1 MTNLLADA
9 RALVGAGISV
19 IPLRPGTKVPAI
31 KWKEFQERLATEG
44 ELAGWFGPG
53 STYGLG
59 IVTGAVS
66 GNLEMT
72 EIEGRA
78 LPLLGDVVQLAS
90 DSGLAGL
97 MQLVGGWLEKSPS
110 GGLHWF
116 YRLPEVPPGNTKVA
130 KRKAT
135 ADELAENPADKV
147 KVLSETRGEG
157 GYVVAAPTDY
167 GTAGKWEIIG
177 TGGPG
182 TMPTLTA
189 EQREDFHVL
198 LGTMGEQDAAPEP
211 GSGAPVTVFSAPT
224 GPGPSGIFDGLR
236 PGDDFN
242 ERESWEE
249 ILPAAGWTRQFDFPD
264 GGIAWLRPGKQY
276 GALSATTGRDP
287 EADRLYVFSTS
298 VEGLPTLQPIDKFG
312 YYAHMNHNGDFSAAS
327 SALKGKGYGREPER
341 IVQAQQQPPQP
352 ATDGNVAYLADYAP
366 APAPVPQADA
376 PAARTPVYT
385 DDGNAQALIQRD
397 GHRLRYNATA
407 GRWLLWNGMA
417 WEEQP
422 EGGGTA
428 REVAKEMAREM
439 TAGSGAGD
447 KHKKY
452 SLSVSGVS
460 NVLKSAQTDRRV
472 AVTADLLDAEGWEL
486 NTPGGIVNLATGE
499 LMPSDPAKMHTRLTK
514 VTPGGTFEG
523 SRFARFIE
531 QTFPD
536 PAIAEFVQRL
546 LGASIIGEPTG
557 EFLPFAL
564 GGGGNGKTALFEMV
578 AGVLGKYAT
587 TAENGFLMEQ
597 RSEKHATEIAKLSGA
612 RFVMCS
618 EVNEDDKFDEAKVK
632 RLTGGETL
640 TARFMHKD
648 FFDFRPT
655 HQLWLA
661 GNYQPAVG
669 AGGDAFWRRL
679 LLIPFDYTVPKA
691 DRQPGLSGLLVKEEG
706 PIILQWMIAGAVE
719 YARIQLTNEPAAVRA
734 RTTEYAESE
743 DNVTQ
748 FLDECCDLHPAAP
761 LHNTVAVSKLYDAYE
776 QWCRRNTEKA
786 VSKRG
791 LGSRLSAHGVLTEKE
806 IQKLAPRATGG
817 VTRYGG
823 IAFRAPAEEDQ
834 PFGY

>member
-1 MTNLLADA
+1 MTSLLADA
-9 RALVGAGISV
+9 RALAAAGISV

-31 KWKEFQERLATEG
+31 RWKEYQSRIATDAEIRAWFEG
-44 ELAGWFGPG
+44 GN
-53 STYGLG
+53 YGLG

-78 LPLLGDVVQLAS
+78 LPLLQDVSTLAA
-90 DSGLAGL
+90 DSGLGPL
-97 MQLVGGWLEKSPS
+97 WSLLHTGWLEKSPS

-116 YRLPEVPPGNTKVA
+116 YRTPEQPPGNTKIA
-130 KRKAT
+130 NRKAT
-135 ADELAENPADKV
+135 PDELAENPAEKV
-147 KVLSETRGEG
+147 KVLAETRGEG

-167 GTAGKWEIIG
+167 GTAGKWQIIL
-177 TGGPG
+177 GGVG
-182 TMPTLTA
+182 SLPTLTA
-189 EQREDFHVL
+189 DQREDFHAL
-198 LGTMGEQDAAPEP
+198 LSTIGEQDAEPAP
-211 GSGAPVTVFSAPT
+211 APT
-224 GPGPSGIFDGLR
+224 GAPTVFGASTSGPAMGIFDGLR

-242 ERESWEE
+242 QQQRWEDM
-249 ILPAAGWTRQFDFPD
+249 LPRDGWTRLFDFPD
-264 GGIAWLRPGKQY
+264 GGTAWRRPGKHD
-276 GALSATTGRDP
+276 GAMSATTGRDAD
-287 EADRLYVFSTS
+287 ADRLYVFSTS
-298 VEGLPTLQPIDKFG
+298 VEHLPTLTPIDKFG
-312 YYAHMNHNGDFSAAS
+312 YIAYKDHGGNFEAA
-327 SALKGKGYGREPER
+327 AAVLKGQGYGKEPER
-341 IVQAQQQPPQP
+341 IVQAQRAPQP
-352 ATDGNVAYLADYAP
+352 ATDGNVAYLADHRPEA
-366 APAPVPQADA
+366 AADA
-376 PAARTPVYT
+376 HQQPQRTPVYT
-385 DDGNAQALIQRD
+385 DDGNAQALIARD
-397 GHRLRYNATA
+397 GERIRYNSTA

-422 EGGGTA
+422 AGGGA
-428 REVAKEMAREM
+428 VCEVAKELGREM
-439 TAGSGAGD
+439 PAGD
-447 KHKKY
+447 AKATKHKNY
-452 SLSVSGVS
+452 TLSVSG
-460 NVLKSAQTDRRV
+460 NTNMLKFASTDPRIAITSDR
-472 AVTADLLDAEGWEL
+472 LDAEAWEL

-499 LMPSDPAKMHTRLTK
+499 LMPSDPAKMHTRLTR
-514 VTPGGTFEG
+514 VTPGGEYAG
-523 SRFARFIE
+523 SRFERFIQ

-564 GGGGNGKTALFEMV
+564 GGGGNGKTAMFEMV

-587 TAENGFLMEQ
+587 TAESGFLMQQ

-669 AGGDAFWRRL
+669 SGGDAFWRRL

-691 DRQPGLSGLLVKEEG
+691 ERQPGLSGLLVKEEG

-719 YARIQLTNEPAAVRA
+719 YGRIKLTNEPAAVRA

-743 DNVTQ
+743 DNVGQ
-748 FLDECCDLHPAAP
+748 FVAERCTLHPDAGAAVSV
-761 LHNTVAVSKLYDAYE
+761 TVAKLYDAYE
-776 QWCRRNTEKA
+776 VWCRRNSEKA
-786 VSKRG
+786 VSKRSVG
-791 LGSRLSAHGVLTEKE
+791 TWLQAHGVLTGDQMKG
-806 IQKLAPRATGG
+806 TGG
-817 VTRYGG
+817 VRRYGG
-823 IAFRAPAEEDQ
+823 IALVADEDEQ
-834 PFGY
+834 RFEY